1 MRTPLRIIFII
12 IFLALIAPAV
22 SAGTDAKV
30 MVSDFQLND
39 LTDLPNAP
47 EELARIA
54 YLSSTFRQKII
65 EYGIEVV
72 PVNDR
77 LKAELSANSA
87 TYFFDHPALA
97 AKLAEGSNA
106 DYLVIGVALKPT
118 YLFIYAR
125 ILLVDIKTQQAVY
138 ASYVQL
144 ESSWSDQHTTARN
157 AEKLAEKVRAKLNEL
172 IKPTNCILGALIS
185 N

>member
-12 IFLALIAPAV
+12 ILLALITPTA

-30 MVSDFQLND
+30 MVPDFQLND
-39 LTDLPNAP
+39 LTDLPNAQ

-65 EYGIEVV
+65 EYGIEVI
-72 PVNDR
+72 PANDQ
-77 LKAELSANSA
+77 LKVEMSANSA
-87 TYFFDHPALA
+87 TYLFDHPAIA
-97 AKLAEGSNA
+97 AKLAEGSGA
-106 DYLVIGVALKPT
+106 DYLVVGVALKPT

-125 ILLVDIKTQQAVY
+125 ILMVDIKTQQVIY
-138 ASYVQL
+138 GSYVQL

-172 IKPTNCILGALIS
+172 IKPTN
-185 N
+185 